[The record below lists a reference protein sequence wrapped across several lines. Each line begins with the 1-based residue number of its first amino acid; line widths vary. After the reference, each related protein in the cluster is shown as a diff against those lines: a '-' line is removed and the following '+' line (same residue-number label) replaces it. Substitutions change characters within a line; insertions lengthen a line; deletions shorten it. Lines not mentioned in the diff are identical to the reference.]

1 MLLKKEKGKVKYED
15 VNQSL
20 SKYNHKDKELRLP
33 HQSNL
38 LHAHDRWEGQFESVL
53 FSDFPFIYHLR
64 RHTTNSGPAYWCS
77 DTSPRV
83 YGSSQFI

>member
-1 MLLKKEKGKVKYED
+1 MLHTDKAPPFFFLFFFLNEILLKKEKGKVKYED

-38 LHAHDRWEGQFESVL
+38 LHTHDR
-53 FSDFPFIYHLR
+53 
-64 RHTTNSGPAYWCS
+64 
-77 DTSPRV
+77 
-83 YGSSQFI
+83 